1 MINQENIP
9 GFSEKDDF
17 IKKYSSAY
25 SKFSFRDRLTI
36 FFASSAGFVAA
47 LAWDDALKSL
57 FRTISSG
64 GDTLSNKF
72 IYAILV
78 TLLALFISLFVRAV
92 SRGKK

>member
-17 IKKYSSAY
+17 IKGYSSAY
-25 SKFSFRDRLTI
+25 SKFYFRDRLAI
-36 FFASSAGFVAA
+36 FFASAAGFVAA

-57 FRTISSG
+57 FKTISQG

-72 IYAILV
+72 IYAISV
-78 TLLALFISLFVRAV
+78 TLLALLISLFVRAV
-92 SRGKK
+92 SKRGK